1 VNPRVEKLEA
11 VRESVGVLPAFF
23 LESEPLPKPT
33 NLPSGRSALPKAKDM
48 AGERG

>member
-1 VNPRVEKLEA
+1 MDPRVEKEEA

-33 NLPSGRSALPKAKDM
+33 NLPSGRNTLPKDM

>member
-1 VNPRVEKLEA
+1 VEKLEA